1 MRKFSSRQEQI
12 VKTSINLIANQGIQQ
27 LTIKHI
33 SQEIGF
39 SEPAIYRHF
48 QNKLDIMLAILD
60 YFEEITLSFRQEMMK
75 PGLTGIERIE
85 IFLLN
90 RYQLFTKD
98 HALAKIMFSD
108 ESFQYETQLS
118 LKFLDIMNN
127 HRNLLV
133 LAIRQAQL
141 EGSIPSDIPYSHLF
155 QIIVGSMRLLVN
167 RWSYSNFSF
176 DLKSE
181 GMSLWQTIKKIIQRE

>member
-48 QNKLDIMLAILD
+48 QSKLDIMLAILD
-60 YFEEITLSFRQEMMK
+60 YFEEITLSFRQDMMK

-90 RYQLFTKD
+90 RYQLFTND
-98 HALAKIMFSD
+98 HALAKVMFSD
-108 ESFQYETQLS
+108 ESFQYEAQLS
-118 LKFLDIMNN
+118 QKFLGIMND

-141 EGSIPSDIPYSHLF
+141 EGNILSDIPYPHLF

-181 GMSLWQTIKKIIQRE
+181 GMSLWQTIKKIIQRK